1 MSVHLSFCY
10 RGKNMSKL
18 LFFDIDG
25 TLIECHK
32 GIYAISPANQRS
44 LDELKANGHHVFLA
58 TGRCQC
64 FITEGV
70 YFYPFDGY
78 VTCNGGY
85 VEYQKKPIFK
95 AVVPAQAIKATMQL
109 AKEMEINYY
118 FEANDKIY
126 VADRNDPRHKEFAR
140 NWGMKPETII
150 DDFDPEQIET
160 YIGMVVVKNKADIPA
175 MIERLSPYFDVQR
188 HQSEYSFDLTLRGVS
203 KALGIAKIVA
213 ALNQDMAD
221 TIAFGD
227 GRNDVEMLQSAGIG
241 VAMKNAMPEAL
252 AAADEIC
259 DAVENDGITSWLQNK
274 KLITYKNE

>member
-1 MSVHLSFCY
+1 MIFHLSFLLW
-10 RGKNMSKL
+10 GKNMSKL

-32 GIYAISPANQRS
+32 GIYKISPANKKS
-44 LDELKANGHHVFLA
+44 LDQLKENGHLVFLS

-95 AVVPAQAIKATMQL
+95 AIVPAEAIKATMQL
-109 AKEMEINYY
+109 ANEMEINYY

-126 VADRNDPRHKEFAR
+126 VGDKSNPRHIQFAKD
-140 NWGMKPETII
+140 WGMKPETII
-150 DDFDPEQIET
+150 DDFDPDEIET
-160 YIGMVVVKNKADIPA
+160 YIGMVVMKNKADIPE
-175 MIERLSPYFDVQR
+175 MIARLSPYFDVQR
-188 HQSEYSFDLTLRGVS
+188 HQSEYSFDLTLKGIS
-203 KALGIAKIVA
+203 KALGIRKIVDT
-213 ALNQDMAD
+213 LHQDMVD

-227 GRNDVEMLQSAGIG
+227 GRNDVEMLKCAGTG

-274 KLITYKNE
+274 KLIAYKTE